1 MNKLGSL
8 ATVFGIGLVALNSAI
23 YTVDPGEKALIM
35 DKLKGLKQNVYGQ
48 GYHLLVPGI
57 QVLIS
62 SNNQTPIIYDCR
74 LKPIDIHV
82 VTGTKDLQTV
92 TISLRILQQPLTEH
106 LPTIHQL
113 LGRDYEKK
121 IFNSIGQ

>member
-1 MNKLGSL
+1 MNKLSSF
-8 ATVFGIGLVALNSAI
+8 ATIFGIGLVALNSSI

-48 GYHLLVPGI
+48 GYHLLIPGI
-57 QVLIS
+57 QVLF
-62 SNNQTPIIYDCR
+62 NNKKQTPIIYDCR

-92 TISLRILQQPLTEH
+92 TISLRILQQP
-106 LPTIHQL
+106 
-113 LGRDYEKK
+113 
-121 IFNSIGQ
+121 NA